1 MASRVVR
8 WAIVAVA
15 VGTATT
21 GTVAAEPTPVPVQPV
36 LPFGVLPAP
45 PESDPA
51 FYNPPAEVVAAKQ
64 PGEIIAAREVHV
76 GFEALLPINV
86 DAWQLSF
93 RSTDHLDRPIAAV
106 TTVMK
111 PRGGDGG
118 QPWNLLSYQFA
129 VDTDGP
135 RYCSPSYALQQ
146 GAVPPPLTGSLLV
159 GTEFL
164 FPITAVGAGWVV
176 NMPDFD
182 GPNMAFGAGPLNGRI
197 TLDSVRAA
205 ENFLPLGLRGTDTKV
220 ALAGYSG
227 GAIPSGHAAEM
238 HPSYAP
244 ELNIVGVA
252 EGGIAADLR
261 AVVELANGNLASG
274 LLLSGIFGA
283 AREYDELAAYLD
295 QHMNPALKALGSVK
309 SGLCYLYS
317 LPVLPFLPYEQMFDI
332 PDPFHG
338 PVPDQV
344 FDALSMGHAVPKVPM
359 FMFNANPD
367 WVMPIG
373 AVNALVDYYCHD
385 PEARV
390 LYTRDHFSE
399 HITAEYVAVAQELI
413 WLKDRF
419 DGVPVAPGCEIRDEG
434 SMLLDPASWPAWL
447 QSAGTLLAAAVQ
459 QPIGQR

>member
-1 MASRVVR
+1 M
-8 WAIVAVA
+8 AVA
-15 VGTATT
+15 IAATWS
-21 GTVAAEPTPVPVQPV
+21 TVLAGAGRAEPTPLPVQPV
-36 LPFGVLPAP
+36 LPPGVPPAQP
-45 PESDPA
+45 QFDPA
-51 FYNPPAEVVAAKQ
+51 FYDPPADVIAAKQ
-64 PGEIIAAREVHV
+64 AGEIIAAREVHL
-76 GFEALLPINV
+76 GFEAVLPINV

-129 VDTDGP
+129 TDTSGP
-135 RYCSPSYALQQ
+135 RYCSPSYVLQL
-146 GAVPPPLTGSLLV
+146 GAIPPPLIGSLLV

-164 FPITAVGAGWVV
+164 LPITAAGAGWVV

-197 TLDSVRAA
+197 TLDSIRAA
-205 ENFLPLGLRGTDTKV
+205 ENFVPLGLSGVATKV

-227 GAIPSGHAAEM
+227 GAIPSGHAAEL

-244 ELNIVGVA
+244 ELDIVGVV
-252 EGGIAADLR
+252 EGGIPADLR
-261 AVVELANGNLASG
+261 AMVKLANGNLASG
-274 LLLSGIFGA
+274 LLLSGILGA
-283 AREYDELAAYLD
+283 RREYAELAAYLD
-295 QHMNPALKALGSVK
+295 QHMSPALKTLDSVK

-332 PDPFHG
+332 ADPFHG
-338 PVPDQV
+338 PVPDRV
-344 FDALSMGHAVPKVPM
+344 FDELRMGHAVPRAPM

-367 WVMPIG
+367 WVVPIDS
-373 AVNALVDYYCHD
+373 VNRLVDYYCSD

-390 LYTRDHFSE
+390 VYTRDHFSE
-399 HITAEYVAVAQELI
+399 HITAEYVAVAQELV

-419 DGVPVAPGCEIRDEG
+419 DGVPMTAGCEIRDEG

-447 QSAGTLLAAAVQ
+447 QSAGTLLAAATQ